1 MEPKTNKIME
11 VSTPINGK
19 ILKQGSLVNKSPTL
33 GEIGL
38 GNVGNSE
45 AEGSRKDDASSLA
58 KTFTIST
65 LPPNMT
71 KSKTFSNQSSGSV
84 PIALT
89 ESANLIR

>member
-11 VSTPINGK
+11 LSTPINGK

-45 AEGSRKDDASSLA
+45 G
-58 KTFTIST
+58 
-65 LPPNMT
+65 
-71 KSKTFSNQSSGSV
+71 
-84 PIALT
+84 
-89 ESANLIR
+89 